1 MPMMPRRAALALGVT
16 LLAGLA
22 VPADAQQQPPIRIGA
37 VLSTTGP
44 ASFLGDPQEKTL
56 RHWVGEINRA
66 GGVNGRQ
73 LEVVIYDD
81 GGDPNRAQTFA
92 RRLIEQDRIVAMIG
106 GSTTGT
112 SMPLIP
118 IFEDAE
124 IPFISFAGA
133 IEVIQP
139 VRRYTFKTPHTD
151 RMACEKI
158 FDDLRRRNLTRI
170 GLISGTGGFGAS
182 MRRQCMEVAP
192 AFGMQIVADETYG
205 PRDTDMTAQLTKIRG
220 TQGVQAV
227 VNADF
232 GQGPAI
238 VTRNYRQLGI
248 TLPLYQSH
256 GVASRQFIEL
266 AGEAANGVRLPA
278 AAMLVADKLPAGDPQ
293 QRVSLDYV
301 QTYQRVFGQAPST
314 FGGHAY
320 DGLLILVDAMRRAGN
335 FDPKRIR
342 DEIERTR
349 GLVGTA
355 GIFNMSPT
363 DHMGLDLAAFKMI
376 EIRNGDWALVE

>member
-1 MPMMPRRAALALGVT
+1 MMSRRTAMCFSVAAALTVSSVAF
-16 LLAGLA
+16 A
-22 VPADAQQQPPIRIGA
+22 QQPPIRIGS

-56 RHWVGEINRA
+56 RHWIAEINRA
-66 GGVNGRQ
+66 GGINGRQ
-73 LEVVIYDD
+73 LEIVIYDD

-92 RRLIEQDRIVAMIG
+92 RRLIEQDRVVAMLG

-139 VRRYTFKTPHTD
+139 VRRFTFKTPHTD

-158 FDDLRRRNLTRI
+158 FEDLRRRNLTRI

-220 TQGVQAV
+220 TQGIQAV

-248 TLPLYQSH
+248 TQPLYQSH
-256 GVASRQFIEL
+256 GVASRSFIEL

-278 AAMLVADKLPAGDPQ
+278 AAMLVADRLPEADPQ
-293 QRVSLDYV
+293 RRVALEYV
-301 QTYQRVFGQAPST
+301 QTFQRVFNQPPST

-335 FDPKRIR
+335 FEPRRIR

-349 GLVGTA
+349 GLIGTS

-363 DHMGLDLAAFKMI
+363 DHMGLDLAAFKML